1 MPTKQELTI
10 HGVKVLRPEPTKRD
24 SLRCRLGFHD
34 MVQFAI
40 EGNFILGRFPEY
52 CTRCNEY
59 TSGMKIP
66 PRPKMPKMPKVK
78 PVESDPRTRL
88 IQHATK
94 LLQDEGYLVAHNLE
108 TAAEMLICRGYKVLR
123 PSELAKGGEI
133 KSVETYTVGEN
144 GPRTHQFLSPD
155 NKVHTVKHPPHLEE
169 SFVYVKQDRLYDV
182 HERQMTHGYQPNS
195 TKEPTPPGDE

>member
-10 HGVKVLRPEPTKRD
+10 HGVKVLRPEPTNPD

-34 MVQFAI
+34 MVCFAI

-59 TSGMKIP
+59 TSGLKIP
-66 PRPKMPKMPKVK
+66 PRPKMPKMPMPKVK
-78 PVESDPRTRL
+78 PARVDSRTQL
-88 IQHATK
+88 IRHATK

-123 PSELAKGGEI
+123 PSELAKGGQI
-133 KSVETYTVGEN
+133 KSDAVYIVGED
-144 GPRTHQFLSPD
+144 GSRTEATYVARQSEVQTPPKAPTPPEPRIIRETG
-155 NKVHTVKHPPHLEE
+155 K
-169 SFVYVKQDRLYDV
+169 
-182 HERQMTHGYQPNS
+182 
-195 TKEPTPPGDE
+195 PPGDE